1 MPEHDDDQYGYDPR
15 RKDPKPLLARLDRG
29 ADQRPDKPARKLGDV
44 LKLPKVTR
52 KTKRLIDAHV
62 DIIDSPADDIA
73 YLHTVLCQ
81 AGLPYRPTEL
91 RRWQRRRGAASLL
104 IEAGSALG
112 PRTGDFVELG
122 LPHGERPRLILIHLS
137 TEAVRTGEPTIDVGG
152 SLTAF
157 ARSLGI

>member
-1 MPEHDDDQYGYDPR
+1 MNTGAGTMTKKRGDDQYGYDPKR
-15 RKDPKPLLARLDRG
+15 HTAQTLLDHLEQQ

-52 KTKRLIDAHV
+52 KTKRLTDAHV

-91 RRWQRRRGAASLL
+91 RRWQRRQGAAS
-104 IEAGSALG
+104 
-112 PRTGDFVELG
+112 
-122 LPHGERPRLILIHLS
+122 
-137 TEAVRTGEPTIDVGG
+137 
-152 SLTAF
+152 
-157 ARSLGI
+157 